1 MMTSK
6 NKFIL
11 ISFFL
16 VFISGCSNMSN
27 QTPQTVTVID
37 RSEAGQAVI
46 KTKRDPQQTSAIDK
60 LMLDAKQWREQGQY
74 VKAAAVLER
83 ALRIKPRNPFIWS
96 QLAELR
102 YSQKQYRQAESL
114 ALRSNQ
120 YAGND
125 ISLKQS
131 NWALIANARD
141 KQGNKAGSIAA
152 RKKSKE

>member
-1 MMTSK
+1 
-6 NKFIL
+6 
-11 ISFFL
+11 
-16 VFISGCSNMSN
+16 MSN
-27 QTPQTVTVID
+27 QTTPTVTVID
-37 RSEAGQAVI
+37 RSESGQVVT
-46 KTKRDPQQTSAIDK
+46 KTTRDPQQILAIDK
-60 LMLDAKQWREQGQY
+60 LMLDAKQWREKGQY
-74 VKAAAVLER
+74 VKAVAVLER

-102 YSQKQYRQAESL
+102 YTQKQYRQAESL

-125 ISLKQS
+125 IALKQS
-131 NWALIANARD
+131 NWVLIANARD